1 MREREVGRGGGTLGR
16 CTQMARW
23 AARGEAGR
31 GSAEVLQAA
40 WLREA
45 FFLLFFYIFDFFF
58 FLFFTINELH
68 TDWIHTKAK
77 HRTKTNIFPHDASII
92 IPLWFYLTRLSHK
105 YKTKIILYY
114 FGKRVEKKERKRIT
128 TEFGGYQKRN
138 FIPPNSGCYK
148 SNPLKRNL
156 ALEIQEEASK
166 KTRLVHWL
174 FTAFLS

>member
-114 FGKRVEKKERKRIT
+114 FGKRVEKKERNRIT
-128 TEFGGYQKRN
+128 PEFGGYQKRN
-138 FIPPNSGCYK
+138 FIPLNSGCYK